1 MYQKSSQYAFYSLDV
16 AIHFSF
22 FVVKNTASRLEAEA
36 RVAPSRMAM
45 LSKYSDTPTLVKF
58 DIFFDQ
64 WWHTFYVISFRS
76 VVHQKTRKFLL
87 TFWEWRKMH
96 IHQTWWLHVTACL
109 VCSFLN
115 NYVQSVLV
123 EFNVL

>member
-36 RVAPSRMAM
+36 RVAPSRMVM

-58 DIFFDQ
+58 DVFFDQ
-64 WWHTFYVISFRS
+64 
-76 VVHQKTRKFLL
+76 
-87 TFWEWRKMH
+87 
-96 IHQTWWLHVTACL
+96 
-109 VCSFLN
+109 
-115 NYVQSVLV
+115 
-123 EFNVL
+123 